1 MPFQGSGD
9 GSGNSNGVP
18 NNDSPDSDNLSHIA
32 IQNGK
37 HNGFLTNLSSSWMAE
52 GVFDLDV
59 ENPLNFNLSD
69 SGNFGQ
75 DNVSLNIQGS
85 NQPTL
90 SKQLVASFA
99 AKDFYLGEYGLRPN
113 PTNLS
118 SFDDPL
124 PSYIK
129 TLADQDLIPSL
140 SFGYIAGVKYRLF
153 ESPMA
158 FRNLVLGGY
167 DEGRLTPNNLTFPF
181 AEVNSRSLT
190 VRLKSIIISNAL

>member
-18 NNDSPDSDNLSHIA
+18 NNDSPDSDNLSHMA
-32 IQNGK
+32 IQNGR
-37 HNGFLTNLSSSWMAE
+37 HNEFLTNLSSSWMAE

-59 ENPLNFNLSD
+59 ENPLHFNLSD

-85 NQPTL
+85 DQLTI

-99 AKDFYLGEYGLRPN
+99 TQDFYLGEYGLRPN

-129 TLADQDLIPSL
+129 AWRIKT
-140 SFGYIAGVKYRLF
+140 
-153 ESPMA
+153 
-158 FRNLVLGGY
+158 
-167 DEGRLTPNNLTFPF
+167 
-181 AEVNSRSLT
+181 
-190 VRLKSIIISNAL
+190 